1 MNVSCEG
8 ILMRYVLD
16 EKEAFAEIRRYL
28 EVNNIVPEEV
38 TMYEAKIHDG
48 DTNEYIETAK
58 QIVVHSEPNGD
69 FSRSF
74 LIRKKSKPPFA
85 ELSQMNDR
93 DYYLREPEELDSIRK
108 EMSEYIATLQHAGL
122 DGGTQCR

>member
-16 EKEAFAEIRRYL
+16 EKEAFADIRRYL

-58 QIVVHSEPNGD
+58 
-69 FSRSF
+69 
-74 LIRKKSKPPFA
+74 
-85 ELSQMNDR
+85 
-93 DYYLREPEELDSIRK
+93 
-108 EMSEYIATLQHAGL
+108 
-122 DGGTQCR
+122 

>member
-16 EKEAFAEIRRYL
+16 EKAAFAEIRRYL

-38 TMYEAKIHDG
+38 TMYEVKIHDG
-48 DTNEYIETAK
+48 DTEEYIETAK
-58 QIVVHSEPNGD
+58 QIIVHSEPHGD

-108 EMSEYIATLQHAGL
+108 EMSEYIAILHLAGSN
-122 DGGTQCR
+122 GGTQCR